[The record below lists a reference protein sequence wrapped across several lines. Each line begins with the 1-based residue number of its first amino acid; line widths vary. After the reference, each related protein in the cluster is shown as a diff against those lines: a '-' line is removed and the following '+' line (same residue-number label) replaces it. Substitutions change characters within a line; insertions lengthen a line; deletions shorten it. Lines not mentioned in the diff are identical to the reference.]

1 LKVFSIIKINIIFIA
16 VLLSIFLFVSYASA
30 DEPEPLTHESPSLY
44 EETTSPSPV
53 PSASTSTSAS
63 PSSTS
68 SLEAMSTSGTQLQTI
83 NTSSWPS
90 LKDALDPNS
99 KGGGTTAWIFTI
111 WNVCLGLVNI
121 VVAGI
126 LIFLAFVN
134 ILRIQIDTYALKKI
148 LPTLII
154 AVVLANF
161 SMLICRMIVDFSD
174 ALTKTFAADPE
185 QLAKDLQ
192 NSMGLVSAKTGVGI
206 VGAAIIAVFISPA
219 VTLIGLVIAFIL
231 GVIPGIG
238 ILILAFL
245 LFIRTGVI
253 YALVAASPLAFICM
267 ALPATQGLFRQ
278 WWGQFARWVFMAP
291 VVFFLLK
298 IASMVSSTKFS
309 IWTYI
314 ISLGMLYLAIQ
325 VPFKLGGAVMAV
337 WGGLGKRLGGAG
349 LRHGLRTADVK
360 FGESMKKLTG
370 KEISPFGVYEGWKRG
385 AELDWQKH
393 LAASTGA
400 GMEIREGVRGM
411 PARTIGAAREAWQTK
426 SLGKLGEVWA
436 PSLSAQV
443 ATQEAELKPHLDK
456 ARQLQFLDE
465 NALDKA
471 FTSAVKDK
479 NESEARS
486 IVLAKSMKGTIK
498 DGDFENY
505 SKTFDN
511 IAKKTNG
518 AEVSAITY
526 ALISQAANVSK
537 GTINPIINPYELDP
551 KRRRGTPGNFED
563 TTRKMQKGLTD
574 EFDEFNKHSDI
585 GKMTGMV
592 KRSLGF
598 VENIS
603 RADYKPDNEAHL
615 RFLREVIKN
624 QPAFMSKLPPELN
637 TNITAEVNARP
648 ELKLRFNQGMFDI
661 PADSINGLQAK
672 QITEEV
678 RNSLSNLMYN
688 PINLNVP
695 IGAKAEYV
703 LANIDQKTGK
713 IKNNIRS
720 AVETGRKNLQNEINS
735 SELIKNSGI
744 DIKGKTNVQ
753 ILNELKAKVTTKED
767 IESVKNMT
775 DKESILQR
783 MEKGIEDIHDI
794 TGKSKVN
801 GIKDL
806 IKKFKK
812 TGGA

>member
-1 LKVFSIIKINIIFIA
+1 MKGFSIIKINIIFIA
-16 VLLSIFLFVSYASA
+16 VLFSVFLFVPFASA
-30 DEPEPLTHESPSLY
+30 DETPAPETPLEHESPSTYDTTVSSSPLGH
-44 EETTSPSPV
+44 ETPSTYNTAS
-53 PSASTSTSAS
+53 PSASPTSTAAGAL
-63 PSSTS
+63 STS
-68 SLEAMSTSGTQLQTI
+68 ETQLQTI
-83 NTSSWPS
+83 NTNSWPT

-99 KGGGTTAWIFTI
+99 KGGGKTDWIFTI

-154 AVVLANF
+154 AVILANF
-161 SMLICRMIVDFSD
+161 SMLICRMVVDFSD
-174 ALTKTFAADPE
+174 ALTKTFAANPK
-185 QLAKDLQ
+185 QLASDLQ

-206 VGAAIIAVFISPA
+206 VGFAVVSVFISPA
-219 VTLIGLVIAFIL
+219 VTLIGLLIAFIL

-245 LFIRTGVI
+245 LFIRTGII

-267 ALPATQGLFRQ
+267 ALPATQGIFRQ

-298 IASMVSSTKFS
+298 IASMVSSTQFS

-349 LRHGLRTADVK
+349 LRHGLRTADIK

-370 KEISPFGVYEGWKRG
+370 REISPFGVYEGWKRG

-393 LAASTGA
+393 IAASTGA
-400 GMEIREGVRGM
+400 GMEIREGVRGV
-411 PARTIGAAREAWQTK
+411 PTRTVGAVREAITSK
-426 SLGKLGEVWA
+426 SLGKLGDVWA

-443 ATQEAELKPHLDK
+443 ASQEAELKPHMEK

-465 NALDKA
+465 GALDKA
-471 FTSAVKDK
+471 YSSAVKSN

-486 IVLAKSMKGTIK
+486 LVLAKAMKGTLK
-498 DGDFENY
+498 DGDFDNY

-511 IAKKTNG
+511 IAKKTKG

-526 ALISQAANVSK
+526 ALISQAANASK
-537 GTINPIINPYELDP
+537 GTVNPIINPYELDQ
-551 KRRRGTPGNFED
+551 KRRRGTPGNFEA
-563 TTRKMQKGLTD
+563 TTKKMQKGLTD
-574 EFDEFNKHSDI
+574 EFDEFSKNSDLPR
-585 GKMTGMV
+585 MTNMV
-592 KRSLGF
+592 NRSLGF
-598 VENIS
+598 IENVS

-624 QPAFMSKLPPELN
+624 QPTFIQQMGNREK
-637 TNITAEVNARP
+637 IIAEVNARP

-661 PADSINGLQAK
+661 PANSLTGAPAK
-672 QITEEV
+672 QISEQA
-678 RNSLSNLMYN
+678 RDSLANLMYN

-703 LANIDQKTGK
+703 LKNIDVSTGK
-713 IKNNIRS
+713 IQTDVSNALKQGYNNLDAELKKQAGLQSDILLTSQQRVNIIEKLSSNIRKDYKDRH
-720 AVETGRKNLQNEINS
+720 E
-735 SELIKNSGI
+735 
-744 DIKGKTNVQ
+744 
-753 ILNELKAKVTTKED
+753 
-767 IESVKNMT
+767 
-775 DKESILQR
+775 ILQR
-783 MEKGIEDIHDI
+783 MEKGIKDIEDI
-794 TGKSKVN
+794 TGRSKVN

-812 TGGA
+812 RGA